1 MIHSGPLFVTLWY
14 LLIIYIID
22 MHMHIILKDAVKCGV
37 CRDIQV
43 DPCTLA
49 CGYAFCLLCLARLW
63 KDNEKFCP
71 VCKVTWEVFP
81 AISYDFR

>member
-1 MIHSGPLFVTLWY
+1 
-14 LLIIYIID
+14 

-37 CRDIQV
+37 CRDIQI

-49 CGYAFCLLCLARLW
+49 CGHAFCLLCLARLW
-63 KDNEKFCP
+63 KDNKKFCP

>member
-1 MIHSGPLFVTLWY
+1 MIHSGPFFVTLWY
-14 LLIIYIID
+14 LLIIYIND

-37 CRDIQV
+37 CRDIQI

-49 CGYAFCLLCLARLW
+49 CGHAFCLLCLARLW

-71 VCKVTWEVFP
+71 VCKETWEVFP